1 MTHEQGYYA
10 ETRTLCCTVRYEA
23 RQGKFI
29 CTRADGLMSISYKP
43 MKLPSLG

>member
-10 ETRTLCCTVRYEA
+10 ETRTLCCTV
-23 RQGKFI
+23 
-29 CTRADGLMSISYKP
+29 TRADGLMSISYKP